1 MILLILLP
9 ALLLCASASAHDH
22 SPTHWWSQ
30 PTATPT
36 VDINNCNDYYS
47 QLEQCRTIHYEFGPK
62 AQTKTVD
69 PGITKNC
76 SSLAHAWGEI
86 IKSCDFKSGSPTS
99 VTNHRPTAI
108 LTHSGVNGSPFSVAR
123 TTLEVA
129 KRDPKKKKPK
139 PTCNIEGDSPFDTCG
154 SNKRDYPDSIEEDSI
169 FSGPSPT
176 GAEEKRDPKKKKPK
190 PTCNIEGDS
199 PFESCGSDKRGSS
212 DDIKEDLIIS
222 GASPTVEEQKRDP
235 KKKQPKPTCN
245 IENDSPFESCGSDK
259 RDEEDSVK
267 EDYGLAKRGQRCPQD
282 YHFLTAEHDTYHYWF
297 CCPNAL
303 DKMLLPESYA
313 AAPKCCKKSD
323 KQCGV
328 DAVDSLDGC
337 DPGNEVTDYG
347 GVKGCRIRATKKD
360 KREAVPGSTG
370 LTAGH
375 DPVTSLGPD
384 SDFHPTTYPTAPAD
398 HGQYCHFGR
407 CGKGQV
413 TSYVD
418 DLYCQ
423 CVPAPPPTPTTV
435 AVHDPVTGFISD
447 VVGRDVEATHTI
459 WITPSTVPGP
469 AMVRVTTKV
478 IVTVG
483 APKTMVDRDVEA
495 TQSIWLPQL
504 EPSLPHPKT
513 GTVTVTVTIPV
524 PTTMKTSTKQDS
536 IEAFGLSR

>member
-1 MILLILLP
+1 M
-9 ALLLCASASAHDH
+9 
-22 SPTHWWSQ
+22 
-30 PTATPT
+30 
-36 VDINNCNDYYS
+36 
-47 QLEQCRTIHYEFGPK
+47 
-62 AQTKTVD
+62 TVD

-76 SSLAHAWGEI
+76 SSFAHAWGDI
-86 IKSCDFKSGSPTS
+86 IRSCDFKSGSAIS
-99 VTNHRPTAI
+99 VSNHRATATP
-108 LTHSGVNGSPFSVAR
+108 THSGGNGPPSSVAR
-123 TTLEVA
+123 TTLGVA

-154 SNKRDYPDSIEEDSI
+154 SDKRDYPDSIEEDSI

-199 PFESCGSDKRGSS
+199 PFESCGSDKRDSLDVVEKDS
-212 DDIKEDLIIS
+212 IIS
-222 GASPTVEEQKRDP
+222 GLPADSEEQKRDP
-235 KKKQPKPTCN
+235 KKKKPKPTCN
-245 IENDSPFESCGSDK
+245 VENDSPFESCGSDK
-259 RDEEDSVK
+259 RDDEEGAKEDS
-267 EDYGLAKRGQRCPQD
+267 DTALAKRGQRCPQD

-328 DAVDSLDGC
+328 DAIDSLDGC

-347 GVKGCRIRATKKD
+347 GVKGCRIRAKNN

-384 SDFHPTTYPTAPAD
+384 SDLHPTTYPTAPAD

-418 DLYCQ
+418 GLYCQ
-423 CVPAPPPTPTTV
+423 CVSAPPPTPTTV
-435 AVHDPVTGFISD
+435 IVHDPVTGFISD
-447 VVGRDVEATHTI
+447 VVGRDVEATR
-459 WITPSTVPGP
+459 TV
-469 AMVRVTTKV
+469 
-478 IVTVG
+478 
-483 APKTMVDRDVEA
+483 
-495 TQSIWLPQL
+495 WLTQL

-536 IEAFGLSR
+536 IKALGEFKGPHL